1 MYGFFAKGIRKINSA
16 SKTSTNVSSD
26 DWSQVLFKC
35 AVNFENHCYL
45 HSANAIWYVNLNNG
59 SFRKIDSNKWEGS
72 TALIP
77 VPNNEIGFKSRSQGR
92 MYKLI
97 DVGRNETSVTQT
109 QEYTY
114 KVGGTINFKIEST
127 VEAGLIFTKAS
138 LTVGVETSTESS
150 TELKKT
156 LTVPAGKSV
165 ALYQAYD
172 EYDIFIGIKE

>member
-1 MYGFFAKGIRKINSA
+1 
-16 SKTSTNVSSD
+16 
-26 DWSQVLFKC
+26 
-35 AVNFENHCYL
+35 
-45 HSANAIWYVNLNNG
+45 
-59 SFRKIDSNKWEGS
+59 
-72 TALIP
+72 
-77 VPNNEIGFKSRSQGR
+77 

-114 KVGGTINFKIEST
+114 KVGGTINFKTEST

-172 EYDIFIGIKE
+172 